1 MCKACDKVCEPE
13 ILEAVVD
20 PLTGVAFSLVR
31 CSSCGLGRTE
41 PQPADLAPYYP
52 AAYYGGRHGA
62 TAGFCVRRRLRLV
75 GEEKCANARIRECEN
90 GKCVNAGMRE
100 CANGEEH
107 RTSNIERSTSN
118 AQRSTFN
125 GEKCANAGMRECG
138 KLLDIGCGDGSFLL
152 AAKAQGW
159 VVAGVERFPDDAR
172 QKGLEVFTDVRD
184 LQSPCTYLGSGFR
197 NPGFRPKAPLV
208 PCSLN
213 PDLSAVGIAKPEP
226 CLLNPEP
233 CPLTPF
239 FDCIT
244 LWHSLEHIAD
254 PFALLGQVSALLKP
268 GGRVIVAVPD
278 NGGWQA
284 RLFGR
289 FWLHLDV
296 PRHLWHFTG
305 PALGEA
311 FQKAGLEV
319 VQTVHQEFEYD
330 VLGWSQSVLNALF
343 KTPNVFFNW
352 LTKKPTGVGTP
363 MLVVQVALGV
373 IFAGLSVPLVWLG
386 SLFRRGGTLVVVGR
400 LRSSKVLKFFGTNL
414 IKNIGPKGAGFLW
427 ESRGESRQ

>member
-1 MCKACDKVCEPE
+1 MRHFCIICGENKGRTTSSVADAVT
-13 ILEAVVD
+13 LEF
-20 PLTGVAFSLVR
+20 FSLNL
-31 CSSCGLGRTE
+31 CNGCGMARTE
-41 PQPADLAPYYP
+41 PQPVDLAPYYP

-62 TAGFCVRRRLRLV
+62 TAGFCVRRRLRWL
-75 GEEKCANARIRECEN
+75 
-90 GKCVNAGMRE
+90 GKAEMRE
-100 CANGEEH
+100 CSNGEEQ
-107 RTSNIERSTSN
+107 RTSN
-118 AQRSTFN
+118 AQRATSN
-125 GEKCANAGMRECG
+125 GDGGR
-138 KLLDIGCGDGSFLL
+138 LLDIGCGDGSFLL
-152 AAKAQGW
+152 AAQAQGW

-184 LQSPCTYLGSGFR
+184 LQSPCTYLGSGVR
-197 NPGFRPKAPLV
+197 NPGFRPKAPPV
-208 PCSLN
+208 PCF
-213 PDLSAVGIAKPEP
+213 
-226 CLLNPEP
+226 LNPEP
-233 CPLTPF
+233 CRLTPA

-254 PFALLGQVSALLKP
+254 PFVLLEEASALLKP

-296 PRHLWHFTG
+296 PRHLWHFTL
-305 PALGEA
+305 PALREV
-311 FQKAGLEV
+311 FQRAGLEV
-319 VQTVHQEFEYD
+319 TQTYHQEFEYD

-352 LTKKPTGVGTP
+352 LTKKPTRVGTP
-363 MLVVQVALGV
+363 MLAVQVALGV

-400 LRSSKVLKFFGTNL
+400 LRSSKVL
-414 IKNIGPKGAGFLW
+414 
-427 ESRGESRQ
+427 SRQAKPVKEGRECKRTEIF

>member
-1 MCKACDKVCEPE
+1 
-13 ILEAVVD
+13 VVD
-20 PLTGVAFSLVR
+20 PLTGAAFSLVR
-31 CSSCGLGRTE
+31 CGSCGMGRTE

-62 TAGFCVRRRLRLV
+62 TAGFCVRRRLRLLNTSSHYLISLLNLLPQRLERDEV
-75 GEEKCANARIRECEN
+75 KRLSKETKIWRSG
-90 GKCVNAGMRE
+90 
-100 CANGEEH
+100 H
-107 RTSNIERSTSN
+107 R
-118 AQRSTFN
+118 AD
-125 GEKCANAGMRECG
+125 GG

-152 AAKAQGW
+152 AAQAQGW
-159 VVAGVERFPDDAR
+159 VVTGVERFPEDAR
-172 QKGLEVFTDVRD
+172 EKGLEVFTDVRD

-213 PDLSAVGIAKPEP
+213 PDLSAVGIAKAEP

-233 CPLTPF
+233 CPLSPA

-254 PFALLGQVSALLKP
+254 PFALLGEVSALLKP

-330 VLGWSQSVLNALF
+330 LLGWSQSALNALF

-352 LTKKPTGVGTP
+352 LTKKPTGVGMP
-363 MLVVQVALGV
+363 MLVVQVALGLGLT
-373 IFAGLSVPLVWLG
+373 GLSLPLVWLG
-386 SLFRRGGTLVVVGR
+386 SLFRRGGTLVVVGG
-400 LRSSKVLKFFGTNL
+400 RSVLGT
-414 IKNIGPKGAGFLW
+414 GGTVGTV
-427 ESRGESRQ
+427 GH